1 MSASACRDTYNE
13 WSNEVKAM
21 ADRLM
26 SMRQHLFNALRDK
39 GTAISL
45 SLSLKFI
52 VLAEGLTQL
61 KA

>member
-1 MSASACRDTYNE
+1 MYNE

>member
-1 MSASACRDTYNE
+1 MYNE
-13 WSNEVKAM
+13 WSIEVKAM

-45 SLSLKFI
+45 SVECIL
-52 VLAEGLTQL
+52 LAEGLT
-61 KA
+61 